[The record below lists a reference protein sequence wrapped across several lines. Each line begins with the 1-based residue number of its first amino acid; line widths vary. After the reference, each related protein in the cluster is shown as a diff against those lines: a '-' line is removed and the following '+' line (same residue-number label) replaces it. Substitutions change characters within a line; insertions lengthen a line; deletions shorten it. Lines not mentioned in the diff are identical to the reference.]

1 MDNIMNNNM
10 NEFTP
15 INYGN
20 DWGIFV
26 DIENDECKHSNNK
39 YVIWINDYKD
49 KTTEDFDDTDKKA
62 ITINNIFIDLF
73 IFGLL
78 FYTINFVL

>member
-1 MDNIMNNNM
+1 MDISM
-10 NEFTP
+10 NEFTS

-26 DIENDECKHSNNK
+26 DIENDECKYSNSQ
-39 YVIWINDYKD
+39 YVISINGYND
-49 KTTEDFDDTDKKA
+49 KKFEDCDNYDKKA

>member
-1 MDNIMNNNM
+1 MDISM

-26 DIENDECKHSNNK
+26 DIENDECKYSNNK

-49 KTTEDFDDTDKKA
+49 KTTEDYDSTDKKD

-78 FYTINFVL
+78 FYTINFIL